1 MTNKDKISFWFAG
14 IALVV
19 GFLLTILG
27 FVVNPLGI
35 IDNSVL
41 WVLGQC
47 LTFVGAV
54 CGVSLHVQG
63 NTQQI
68 KKEILE
74 DIRRKET

>member
-1 MTNKDKISFWFAG
+1 MTTKDRISFWFAG
-14 IALVV
+14 IALLV
-19 GFLLTILG
+19 GFILTILG

-54 CGVSLHVQG
+54 CGVSLHAQG
-63 NTQQI
+63 LRQEMLDEI
-68 KKEILE
+68 KKE
-74 DIRRKET
+74 KE